1 MGALNRS
8 VELSNGDMAAVGE
21 QAQKFQKFRLQSCN
35 NREYRGDKVWRE
47 FMKNNPDLK
56 YTDDKL

>member
-1 MGALNRS
+1 MSALNRS
-8 VELSNGDMAAVGE
+8 VELSNRDMPDVGE
-21 QAQKFQKFRLQSCN
+21 QALMFQKFRMQSCN

-47 FMKNNPDLK
+47 FMQNNPDLK